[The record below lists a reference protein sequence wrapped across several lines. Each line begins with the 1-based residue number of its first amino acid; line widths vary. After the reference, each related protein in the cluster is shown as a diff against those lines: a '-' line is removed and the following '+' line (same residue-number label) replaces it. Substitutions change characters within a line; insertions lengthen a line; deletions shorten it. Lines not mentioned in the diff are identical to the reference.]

1 MGMTATATLE
11 VAIEA
16 RHLLLIRGDTVCL
29 DLPLDQGGRHRL
41 VVEDVAAA
49 RRVVAGLEACPGV
62 GILTAAGSLPGAMTV
77 AESLAL
83 ALRYGQD
90 MVDARDDE
98 REMEMALQ
106 LCGVSA
112 QRIEL
117 LGSEQPMRLP
127 RMERWAIGL
136 ARWMLRPPEL
146 LVIDRLFAGLTRR
159 EAEALISV
167 QAAYHR
173 RHPFRTALFVDLDTH
188 ELPELPQ
195 CRSLAHFAEDAC
207 PC

>member
-1 MGMTATATLE
+1 MTL
-11 VAIEA
+11 VASIEA
-16 RHLLLIRGDTVCL
+16 RQLVLREGEAVRLA
-29 DLPLDQGGRHRL
+29 LPLDQGGRHRL
-41 VVEDVAAA
+41 VVEDVPTAKC
-49 RRVVAGLEACPGV
+49 VVSALEACADV
-62 GILTAAGSLPGAMTV
+62 GILPASGSLPGAMTV

-90 MVDARDDE
+90 VVDMQDDE
-98 REMEMALQ
+98 REMEHALA
-106 LCGVSA
+106 LCGLSP
-112 QRIEL
+112 QRIL
-117 LGSEQPMRLP
+117 ALGGEQPMRLP

-159 EAEALISV
+159 EADALIAV

-173 RHPFRTALFVDLDTH
+173 RHPFRTALFVDLDSH
-188 ELPELPQ
+188 ELPELPE
-195 CRSLAHFAEDAC
+195 CRSLTHFAEDSC

>member
-1 MGMTATATLE
+1 MGMTTTLSA
-11 VAIEA
+11 VIEA
-16 RHLLLIRGDTVCL
+16 RHLLLRQGCNPCL

-41 VVEDVAAA
+41 VVEDAAAA
-49 RRVVAGLEACPGV
+49 RRVVAALEACAEV
-62 GILTAAGSLPGAMTV
+62 GILPGGGSLPGAMTV

-98 REMEMALQ
+98 REMEIALQ
-106 LCGVSA
+106 LCGLSP
-112 QRIEL
+112 QRIAQ

-159 EAEALISV
+159 EAEALIAV

-173 RHPFRTALFVDLDTH
+173 RHPFRTALFVDLDSH

-195 CRSLAHFAEDAC
+195 CRSLTHFAEDAC

>member
-1 MGMTATATLE
+1 MMPTATME
-11 VAIEA
+11 G
-16 RHLLLIRGDTVCL
+16 RHLLLRPGHGACL
-29 DLPLDQGGRHRL
+29 ALPLDQGGHHRL
-41 VVEDVAAA
+41 VVADVASAK
-49 RRVVAGLEACPGV
+49 RVVAALEACAGV
-62 GILTAAGSLPGAMTV
+62 GILTATGSLPGAMTV

-90 MVDARDDE
+90 VVDARDDE
-98 REMEMALQ
+98 REMEIALQ
-106 LCGVSA
+106 LCGLSP
-112 QRIEL
+112 QRIQV

-127 RMERWAIGL
+127 RLERWAIGL

-159 EAEALISV
+159 EAEALIAV

-173 RHPFRTALFVDLDTH
+173 CHPFRSALFVDLDSH

-195 CRSLAHFAEDAC
+195 CRSLTHFAEDAC